1 MAFFRRKKD
10 PAQNLAEALGDADLP
25 SFSSVVFQV
34 LEALRGGEASP
45 KEIGELIS
53 SDPGLSLRVLKM
65 ANSAAYGERRIQS
78 AVHAV
83 VLMGPRPVESL
94 VLSVAVRDSLPQA
107 PAKGFVKGRFW
118 RTAAR
123 RATLAQGLAGHLHP
137 ATAAMSFTAALLQD
151 MAVPLLAHS
160 QGEDYGTLLE
170 EWHTTGGDLA
180 ALERAAAGWDHA
192 EVAGWLCEAWNFP
205 PALTRAISQHH
216 DLDAEG
222 VPPAV
227 GLVALLGEGEENP
240 GLDALEET
248 ARLRFHLS
256 PEKLRTIVERSL
268 QEAEELGQLFVGE

>member
-1 MAFFRRKKD
+1 MGFFRRKKD

-53 SDPGLSLRVLKM
+53 SDPGLSLRLLKM

-94 VLSVAVRDSLPQA
+94 VLSVAVRDSLPLE
-107 PAKGFVKGRFW
+107 PARGFVAARFW
-118 RTAAR
+118 RSAAR
-123 RATLAQGLAGHLHP
+123 RATLAQGLARHLHP

-160 QGEDYGTLLE
+160 QGEVYGELLE
-170 EWHTTGGDLA
+170 KWHEEGGDLA
-180 ALERAAAGWDHA
+180 VLERAVAGWDHA
-192 EVAGWLCEAWNFP
+192 EVAGWLCESWNFP
-205 PALTRAISQHH
+205 PALTKAISRHH
-216 DLDAEG
+216 DIDSEG

-227 GLVALLGEGEENP
+227 GLVALLGEGKEKP
-240 GLDALEET
+240 GMDALVET
-248 ARLRFHLS
+248 ARDRFQLS
-256 PEKLRTIVERSL
+256 PEKLRATVERSL